1 MKKLLIIFSYKYP
14 FSPPVEQFLHMEMP
28 YHSSEDTD
36 IWFVPYARDCSN
48 EKYDISEIKHIS
60 IKQVK
65 RKKRFV
71 ELFGGVVGMIGSVGN
86 TYLELNGI
94 LHKRDTEKKVC
105 LSSFLRTTIQS
116 QSLYREIK
124 ATINIDDL
132 KDYSDI
138 VLYSYWLNPMATA
151 ICFYKQFLKKHGFP
165 NVRAIARAHGQGD
178 LYLEPDTG
186 KYRPNAA
193 LLSKELNRIY
203 SISQNGMNHLKEQG
217 LTNVEVSR
225 LGVKKIAFPD
235 EVKKRDRKLII
246 SCSVINSNKRVID
259 IAKAISQL
267 NMPVSW
273 VHFGS
278 GSEENA
284 LLQWCKDNMPQN
296 IEWKLNG
303 WTLNKDVLSFYLE
316 NRPDT
321 FVNLSYVEGIPV
333 SIMEAMSCGIPC
345 VATDTGASSEIV
357 ENGVNGF
364 LVSRNLVMNEVT
376 EAIRKCLGASSE
388 GLKRA
393 ALKTAT
399 QKYCAETNFQQFSNE
414 IWKLKAGEEG
424 R

>member
-28 YHSSEDTD
+28 YHSSADTD
-36 IWFVPYARDCSN
+36 IWFVPYARDCS
-48 EKYDISEIKHIS
+48 EGKYDIFNVNNASV
-60 IKQVK
+60 KQII
-65 RKKRFV
+65 RKNRFI
-71 ELFGGVVGMIGSVGN
+71 ELMDGVLGMISSASN
-86 TYLELNGI
+86 TYSELSRI
-94 LHKRDTEKKVC
+94 LHKRDIEKKVC

-124 ATINIDDL
+124 TAIDIDDL

-138 VLYSYWLNPMATA
+138 VLYSYWLNPMSTA
-151 ICFYKQFLKKHGFP
+151 ICFYKQFLVKHGFS

-186 KYRPNAA
+186 KYRANAI
-193 LLSKELNRIY
+193 LLSKKLNRIY
-203 SISQNGMNHLKEQG
+203 SISQNGMNHLKEQE

-225 LGVKKIAFPD
+225 LGVKMIALPNG
-235 EVKKRDRKLII
+235 VKNRDRKLIV

-267 NMPVSW
+267 NMPVLW

-278 GSEENA
+278 GPEEKG
-284 LLQWCKDNMPQN
+284 LLQWCKDNMPKN
-296 IEWKLNG
+296 IDWKLNG

-333 SIMEAMSCGIPC
+333 SIMEAMSFGIPC

-364 LVSRNLVMNEVT
+364 LVSRNLVLNEVT
-376 EAIRKCLGASSE
+376 EAIRKCLGESSE
-388 GLKRA
+388 ELKQA

-399 QKYCAETNFQQFSNE
+399 RKYCAETNFQQFSNE
-414 IWKLKAGEEG
+414 IWKPKAGEE
-424 R
+424 RR